1 MRKPAYMHLSPAASE
16 DAIRLLD
23 GRQSGLEPLEK
34 FGDIWDTGES
44 GGWSDE
50 VRLRAK
56 ALRRD
61 NFRVMTGAR
70 KLERATGIEPV

>member
-1 MRKPAYMHLSPAASE
+1 MTSK
-16 DAIRLLD
+16 
-23 GRQSGLEPLEK
+23 
-34 FGDIWDTGES
+34 
-44 GGWSDE
+44 

-61 NFRVMTGAR
+61 NFRVITGAR